1 MAQRSELQLLDYN
14 AIKQE
19 AQELAHKTGQAFLD
33 TYYDGHDAGM
43 CGFAWVNIRPANKG
57 NTKAGREERC
67 VLRAMGFELDWT
79 GKEFQWWNPSGLGC
93 QNVYAKMRGA
103 REAAK
108 VLQGYGFNAYAGWR
122 LD

>member
-1 MAQRSELQLLDYN
+1 MDYN

-19 AQELAHKTGQAFLD
+19 AKALAHKAGKDWLD
-33 TYYDGHDAGM
+33 TYYHGHDAGM

-57 NTKAGREERC
+57 NTKAGKEERKI
-67 VLRAMGFELDWT
+67 LRAMGFELDWT

-93 QNVYAKMRGA
+93 QNYEAKHVGA
-103 REAAK
+103 NAAAK
-108 VLQGYGFNAYAGWR
+108 VLQGYGFNAYAGSR

>member
-1 MAQRSELQLLDYN
+1 MDYN

-19 AQELAHKTGQAFLD
+19 AQARAKAVGQRFLD
-33 TYYDGHDAGM
+33 DYYHGQDAGM

-57 NTKAGREERC
+57 STKAGKEERK

-79 GKEFQWWNPSGLGC
+79 GKEFQWWNPSGLHV
-93 QNVYAKMRGA
+93 QNVDALHQGA
-103 REAAK
+103 SAAAK
-108 VLQGYGFNAYAGWR
+108 YLREQGFSAYAGMR

>member
-1 MAQRSELQLLDYN
+1 MDYN

-19 AQELAHKTGQAFLD
+19 AKALAHKAGKDWLD
-33 TYYDGHDAGM
+33 TYYGGHDAGM

-57 NTKAGREERC
+57 NTKAGKEERK

-79 GKEFQWWNPSGLGC
+79 GKEFQWWNPSGLGV
-93 QNVYAKMRGA
+93 QNIDAKAQGA
-103 REAAK
+103 RAAAK
-108 VLQGYGFNAYAGWR
+108 VLQGYGFNAYAGSR